1 MEDIIYF
8 GGPILTMEPGPDP
21 EAVLVREGRI
31 KALGSLEKCIALA
44 PHAQRLDLDGR
55 ALLPAFLD
63 SHSHITSLAGTLGL
77 CDLSAAQSFDEI
89 AAALRAFLDA
99 DPPAP
104 GGWVCGFGYDHNFL
118 REKQHPTRRL
128 LDQVSADIPILISNT
143 SGHMGVANSAAL
155 RAMGI
160 TAGTPDPEG
169 GMIGRESGG
178 REPNGYLEETAFTAL
193 GSLAPR
199 PTMQQRISQLCRAEE
214 VYLSHGITTIQDG
227 LTRDADWALLQAAS
241 QQGSLRA
248 DIVSYI
254 DLQHCR
260 DLATDEPR
268 LKQYRG
274 HLKLGGYKIF
284 LDGSPQGR
292 TAWMSRPY
300 LCADD
305 GYRGYPVHSDAAVE
319 AFMTAALED
328 DTQILVHCNGDA
340 AAQQMLDAYAAAVKK
355 TGRGGIRPVM
365 IHAQLLRED
374 QLPQLAELGIF
385 ASFFVAHTWQWG
397 DVHIENFG
405 MPRASRISPAGSAL
419 RAGVPYTFHQD
430 TPVLPPDMIDTLFC
444 AVNRLTRSG
453 VRLDQ
458 NERVS
463 VLDALRGVTINAAAQ
478 YFEEGEKGSI
488 APGKRA
494 DLILLSED
502 PRAVPAEELRRIR
515 VLETFKDGVSV
526 WRA

>member
-1 MEDIIYF
+1 MDAVIYY

-31 KALGSLEKCIALA
+31 EAVGPLEKCLSLA
-44 PHAQRLDLDGR
+44 PRARRFRLDGR

-63 SHSHITSLAGTLGL
+63 PHSHVTSLASTLGL
-77 CDLSAAQSFDEI
+77 CDLSAAKSFDEI
-89 AAALRAFLDA
+89 VLALRGFLA
-99 DPPAP
+99 ANPPAP
-104 GGWVCGFGYDHNFL
+104 GGWISGFGYDHNFL
-118 REKQHPTRRL
+118 REKQHPTRQL
-128 LDQVSADIPILISNT
+128 LDLVSADIPILISNA

-160 TAGTPDPEG
+160 TADTPDPEG
-169 GMIGRESGG
+169 GLIGREPGS
-178 REPNGYLEETAFTAL
+178 REPNGYLEETAFTST
-193 GSLAPR
+193 GSRAPR
-199 PTMQQRISQLCRAEE
+199 PTMEQRVAQLCRAQEI
-214 VYLSHGITTIQDG
+214 YFSHGITTIQDG
-227 LTRDADWALLQAAS
+227 LTRDADWALLQTAAD
-241 QQGSLRA
+241 QGRLQA

-254 DLQHCR
+254 DLQQCR
-260 DLATDEPR
+260 GLAQDNPR

-292 TAWMSRPY
+292 TAWMSQPY
-300 LCADD
+300 QGADD
-305 GYRGYPVHSDAAVE
+305 GYRGYPIHSDAAVRD
-319 AFMTAALED
+319 FMAAALED
-328 DTQILVHCNGDA
+328 DVQILAHCNGDA

-365 IHAQLLRED
+365 IHAQLLRAD
-374 QLPQLAELGIF
+374 QLPQLAELGMF

-397 DVHIENFG
+397 DIHIENFG
-405 MPRASRISPAGSAL
+405 MPRAARISPVGSAL

-444 AVNRLTRSG
+444 AVNRVTRSG
-453 VRLDQ
+453 VQLEQ
-458 NERVS
+458 SERIG
-463 VLDALRGVTINAAAQ
+463 VLEALRGVTVNAAAQ
-478 YFEEGEKGSI
+478 YFEENEKGTL

-494 DLILLSED
+494 DLVLLSED
-502 PRAVPAEELRRIR
+502 PRAVPSEALRRVQ